1 MSSPANQQE
10 FEKYGAVAVRLAML
24 IGAVVDAQE
33 VLDTSCGRAKSY
45 ATAWKNPKMGAEMIR
60 IMDKFPEVS

>member
-1 MSSPANQQE
+1 MPIST
-10 FEKYGAVAVRLAML
+10 
-24 IGAVVDAQE
+24 VVDAQE